1 MNPWKR
7 PADIIALEPRLARRR
22 RAGSRRRTTDRLIL
36 WAVAG
41 LMVGMMI
48 VSAVLNREA
57 VFDHLRNSVVAV
69 LEWHAS
75 RQPLLERLDMPICAR
90 ASDPT
95 CVIDGDTIRLDGER
109 IRLLAI
115 DAPELFSSRCE
126 AEYGLAMLARDRLAE
141 VLSEEPWRV
150 VRDGTDRYGR
160 TLAKLRL
167 ERGWAGTVLVREG
180 LAHWWEDR
188 RSWC

>member
-7 PADIIALEPRLARRR
+7 PADVIALETASSGRSRQ
-22 RAGSRRRTTDRLIL
+22 RRRTTDRLIF
-36 WAVAG
+36 WAIVG
-41 LMVGMMI
+41 LMVGAMV
-48 VSAVLNREA
+48 VSAVANREA
-57 VFDHLRNSVVAV
+57 VFNHLSNAV
-69 LEWHAS
+69 DSILEWQAS
-75 RQPLLERLDMPICAR
+75 LQPPLEHLDMAICVR
-90 ASDPT
+90 SSQPT
-95 CVIDGDTIRLDGER
+95 CVIDGDTIRLEGER

-115 DAPELFSSRCE
+115 DAPELFSPHCV
-126 AEYGLAMLARDRLAE
+126 AERQLAIHARDRLAGI
-141 VLSEEPWRV
+141 LSAEPWRV

-180 LAHWWEDR
+180 LAVWWEDR